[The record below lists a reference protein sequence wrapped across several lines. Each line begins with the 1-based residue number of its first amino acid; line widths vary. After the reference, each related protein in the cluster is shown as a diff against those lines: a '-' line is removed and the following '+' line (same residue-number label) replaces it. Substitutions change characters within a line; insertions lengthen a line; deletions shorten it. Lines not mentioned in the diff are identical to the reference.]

1 MTVLQV
7 SARYAPGGPFSLNV
21 DFEAHAG
28 GITAVFGPSGAGKST
43 LLNVIAGF
51 MRDAEATVR
60 WQGQLWQG
68 ADHYVPV
75 ERRALGFV
83 FQNPALLPHLTVA
96 GNLAFAAKRAST
108 STPVDI
114 GSLSEQFDLGALQDQ
129 PIAALSGGESRR
141 VAIARA
147 LVQQPEVLLL
157 DEPLTGLDEAR
168 RQEVLPYLEQLKTDA
183 RLVLLVS
190 HSLDDVARLADEV
203 LVLNNGRVQQQGPI
217 IELLPSLTTDALL
230 DNALGV
236 VLPARVVRYD
246 DAWQLTTLMTDAGE
260 IQLAGQHGV
269 PGDERRVRI
278 LARDVSIALQAH
290 EDTSIVN
297 RLPATILNIDEFRAG
312 QSRVTLDANGV
323 VILALLTRHSVARLQ
338 LSVGRTV
345 HVQVKSVA
353 LLS

>member
-1 MTVLQV
+1 SLMTALQV
-7 SARYAPGGPFSLNV
+7 SARYALSEPFSLNV
-21 DFEAHAG
+21 DFEARAG
-28 GITAVFGPSGAGKST
+28 GIMAVFGPSGAGKTT

-51 MRDAEATVR
+51 ARDADATVR
-60 WQGQLWQG
+60 WQGQLWQS
-68 ADHYVPV
+68 ADHCIPV

-96 GNLAFAAKRAST
+96 GNLTFAAKRAST
-108 STPVDI
+108 PIAIETLV
-114 GSLSEQFDLGALQDQ
+114 EQFDLGALQDQ
-129 PIAALSGGESRR
+129 PVAALSGGESRR

-147 LVQQPEVLLL
+147 LVQRPEVLLL
-157 DEPLTGLDEAR
+157 DEPLTGLDELR
-168 RQEVLPYLEQLKTDA
+168 RQEVLPYLERLKENT

-190 HSLDDVARLADEV
+190 HRIDDVARLADEV
-203 LVLNNGRVQQQGPI
+203 LVMNDGQVQQQGPI
-217 IELLPSLTTDALL
+217 VELLPSLTTDALL

-236 VLPARVVRYD
+236 VLPARVASYD
-246 DAWQLTTLMTDAGE
+246 DAWQLTTLATDAGDF
-260 IQLAGQHGV
+260 QLAGRQGD
-269 PGDERRVRI
+269 PGDQRRVRI

-297 RLPATILNIDEFRAG
+297 RLPATVSSIDEFRAG
-312 QSRVTLDANGV
+312 QCRVTLDANGV

-338 LSVGRTV
+338 LSVGRAV